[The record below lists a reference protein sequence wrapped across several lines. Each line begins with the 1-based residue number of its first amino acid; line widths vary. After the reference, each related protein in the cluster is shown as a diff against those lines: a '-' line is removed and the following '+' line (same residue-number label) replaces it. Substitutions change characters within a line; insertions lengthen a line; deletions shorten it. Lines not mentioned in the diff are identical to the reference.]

1 MDFDYDV
8 PMLDAQFV
16 NLEQGTGIVH
26 CAPSHGPDD
35 FNLCLKNNIPSLYT
49 VDNAGLYTKEIP
61 YFTNTHI
68 FKADPI
74 VIEKLKEQNKLLKND
89 KLNHSYPHSWRSKAP
104 LIYRATPQW
113 FISMQKNDLRKKAI
127 KAINDTIFYPEKG
140 KERLLSMVEG
150 RPDWCVSRQRVW
162 GVPLPIFINKKTREP
177 LKRSKS
183 Y

>member
-1 MDFDYDV
+1 MKLKNYKELKTFKGSEFKGTICSHPFIKMNFDYDV

-113 FISMQKNDLRKKAI
+113 FISMQKNDL
-127 KAINDTIFYPEKG
+127 
-140 KERLLSMVEG
+140 
-150 RPDWCVSRQRVW
+150 
-162 GVPLPIFINKKTREP
+162 
-177 LKRSKS
+177 KR
-183 Y
+183 